1 MDQNQ
6 KARVLFMRV
15 IRFYKPDYLLMI
27 GAFVFLALAV
37 LCEVLIPLYT
47 GKLIDILGAE
57 YHWADFRSAI
67 LFMTLFSFGSSFGA
81 GCRGGLFTCAIGS
94 FIRRVKLQ
102 LFGSLVKQE
111 IGFFEVTKTGDITS
125 RLSTDTTLMGQAI
138 ARNVNVLLR
147 TLINTIGMLYLMF
160 SLSWKLTLL
169 MLMEMPLTGL
179 LQNIYDTHCQK
190 LFKEVQD
197 SMARANYAAGETMSG
212 IRTVKSFNS
221 EQSESRRYDDRL
233 MDIHNLKS
241 RRGTLRAVY
250 RLVRKL
256 VALGVKVG
264 LLHYGRLFIQHG
276 EMTTGS
282 LFSFILYQGNLGR
295 NIRTLIYMFGDMLN
309 SVGAAGKVFEYLDR
323 KPEVSSEGTLQ
334 PEELKGHVYFQKL
347 NFSYPTR
354 TDHNVLK
361 DFSLELKPGQVTALV
376 GISGGGKSTCVSLLQ
391 RFYQPQHGQILLDG
405 KPLQDYQHKYL
416 HNKIAVVGQE
426 PVLFSGTVYDNI
438 AYGLQDCS
446 IEIVQ
451 EAARKANAHSFICEL
466 PKGYYTG
473 THLSLNG
480 SDKLVRQ
487 WLESVVRW
495 GSLHA
500 ALLLCED
507 AKGPVVRRW
516 VLAHC
521 FIGPVYETGRLTLF
535 GNLALARTDMWVV
548 GSVAAGLGCL
558 FWETL
563 VPDSNGEGSGKDQN
577 QKARVLFMR
586 VIRFYKPDYL
596 LMIGGRSV
604 PTGADFRSAIIFMT
618 LFSFGSSFS
627 AGCRGG
633 LFMCA
638 IGSFIRRVKLQLFGS
653 LVKQEIGFFEVTKT
667 GDITSRLSTDT
678 TLMARAVALN
688 VNVLLRTLIKT
699 IGMLYLMFS
708 LSWKLT
714 LLMLME
720 TPLTGLLQNI
730 YDTHYQRLSKEVQD
744 SIARANDAAGETV
757 SGIRTVKSFNAEQS
771 ESHRYDDRLM
781 DTHNL
786 KTRRDTVRAVYLL
799 VRRLVEVGVKV
810 AMLHY
815 GRLFIQ
821 YGQMT
826 TGNLVSFILYQSDL
840 ADNIRTLIY
849 IFGDMLN
856 CVGAAG
862 KVFEYLDRKPQVS
875 TDGTLQPEELKGQVC
890 FQKLNFFY
898 PTRPEHNVLKDFSLE
913 LKPGQ
918 VTALVGIS
926 GGGKSTCVSLLQR
939 FYQPQDGQILLD
951 GQPLQNYQHKYLH
964 SKIAVVGQEPV
975 LFSGTVYDNIAY
987 GLPNCSLERIKEAA
1001 RKANAHDFICELQNG
1016 YDTDVGE
1023 RGSLLGSS
1031 QKQRIA
1037 IARALVR
1044 QPQVLLL
1051 DEITSFL
1058 DAKSEQAV
1066 QEALAN
1072 CTNQTLMV
1080 IAHRLKTIERADQI
1094 VVIDQGTVL
1103 EQGTHQELMER
1114 KGHYYTL
1121 KEKLFTEDNS
1131 DLN

>member
-1 MDQNQ
+1 MQKLLVFALTVCLDFILLCALDFVGTHLSLKGSDKLVRQWLESVVRWGSLHAALLLCEDAKGPVVRRWVLAHCFIGPVYETGRLTLFGNFPLGRTDTWVVGSVAAGLGCLFWETLVPDSNGEGSGKDQNQ

-37 LCEVLIPLYT
+37 LCEMFIPLYT

-67 LFMTLFSFGSSFGA
+67 IFMTLFSFGSSFSA
-81 GCRGGLFTCAIGS
+81 GCRGGLFMCAIGS

-125 RLSTDTTLMGQAI
+125 RLSTDTTLM
-138 ARNVNVLLR
+138 ARAVALNVNVFLR
-147 TLINTIGMLYLMF
+147 TLIKTIGMLYLMF

-169 MLMEMPLTGL
+169 MLMETPLTGL
-179 LQNIYDTHCQK
+179 LQNIYDTHYQK
-190 LFKEVQD
+190 LSKEVQD
-197 SMARANYAAGETMSG
+197 SMARANDAAGETVSG

-241 RRGTLRAVY
+241 RRGTVRAVY
-250 RLVRKL
+250 LLVRRLVE
-256 VALGVKVG
+256 LGVKVG
-264 LLHYGRLFIQHG
+264 MLHYGRLFIQHG

-282 LFSFILYQGNLGR
+282 LVSFILYQGNLGHS
-295 NIRTLIYMFGDMLN
+295 IRTLIYIFGDMLN
-309 SVGAAGKVFEYLDR
+309 CVGAAGKVFEYLDR

-466 PKGYYTG
+466 PKGYYT
-473 THLSLNG
+473 
-480 SDKLVRQ
+480 
-487 WLESVVRW
+487 
-495 GSLHA
+495 
-500 ALLLCED
+500 
-507 AKGPVVRRW
+507 
-516 VLAHC
+516 
-521 FIGPVYETGRLTLF
+521 
-535 GNLALARTDMWVV
+535 
-548 GSVAAGLGCL
+548 
-558 FWETL
+558 
-563 VPDSNGEGSGKDQN
+563 
-577 QKARVLFMR
+577 
-586 VIRFYKPDYL
+586 
-596 LMIGGRSV
+596 
-604 PTGADFRSAIIFMT
+604 
-618 LFSFGSSFS
+618 
-627 AGCRGG
+627 
-633 LFMCA
+633 
-638 IGSFIRRVKLQLFGS
+638 
-653 LVKQEIGFFEVTKT
+653 
-667 GDITSRLSTDT
+667 
-678 TLMARAVALN
+678 
-688 VNVLLRTLIKT
+688 
-699 IGMLYLMFS
+699 
-708 LSWKLT
+708 
-714 LLMLME
+714 
-720 TPLTGLLQNI
+720 
-730 YDTHYQRLSKEVQD
+730 
-744 SIARANDAAGETV
+744 
-757 SGIRTVKSFNAEQS
+757 
-771 ESHRYDDRLM
+771 
-781 DTHNL
+781 
-786 KTRRDTVRAVYLL
+786 
-799 VRRLVEVGVKV
+799 
-810 AMLHY
+810 
-815 GRLFIQ
+815 
-821 YGQMT
+821 
-826 TGNLVSFILYQSDL
+826 
-840 ADNIRTLIY
+840 
-849 IFGDMLN
+849 
-856 CVGAAG
+856 
-862 KVFEYLDRKPQVS
+862 
-875 TDGTLQPEELKGQVC
+875 
-890 FQKLNFFY
+890 
-898 PTRPEHNVLKDFSLE
+898 
-913 LKPGQ
+913 
-918 VTALVGIS
+918 
-926 GGGKSTCVSLLQR
+926 
-939 FYQPQDGQILLD
+939 
-951 GQPLQNYQHKYLH
+951 
-964 SKIAVVGQEPV
+964 
-975 LFSGTVYDNIAY
+975 
-987 GLPNCSLERIKEAA
+987 
-1001 RKANAHDFICELQNG
+1001 
-1016 YDTDVGE
+1016 DVGE

-1058 DAKSEQAV
+1058 DAKSEQEV

-1121 KEKLFTEDNS
+1121 KEKLFTEDNTQK
-1131 DLN
+1131 